1 MMKIDFK
8 RAGCRVEFDYFLS
21 GSVLRGTVAS
31 GCTAVRTHF
40 EVESDAAEADVRA
53 LIRNAKQGCFAE
65 NMITTA
71 VPLTSTIN
79 LNGQLLK
86 LEGITAD

>member
-8 RAGCRVEFDYFLS
+8 RASCRVEFDYFLR
-21 GSVLRGTVAS
+21 GSVLQRTVES
-31 GCTAVRTHF
+31 GCAAVRTHF
-40 EVESDAAEADVRA
+40 EVESDAPQEDVQA

-65 NMITTA
+65 SMITTA

-79 LNGQLLK
+79 LNGKPLK
-86 LEGITAD
+86 LAGITEQ